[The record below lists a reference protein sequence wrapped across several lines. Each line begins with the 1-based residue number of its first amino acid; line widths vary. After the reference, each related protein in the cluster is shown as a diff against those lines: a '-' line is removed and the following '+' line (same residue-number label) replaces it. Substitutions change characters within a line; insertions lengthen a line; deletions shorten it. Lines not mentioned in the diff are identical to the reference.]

1 MRRAVSLADGYI
13 GGNVPLAELAP
24 VIERVRA
31 AAREAGREP
40 DGVPIVARGVVSLRD
55 EPTGGGRRS
64 ALWRRCV
71 EDVDRYRESGLTEL
85 FLDLN
90 FDEQVAAPGAD
101 PDAALGTG
109 RRLLAALA
117 PSG

>member
-1 MRRAVSLADGYI
+1 VRRAVSLADGYI

-55 EPTGGGRRS
+55 EPTGLGRR
-64 ALWRRCV
+64 
-71 EDVDRYRESGLTEL
+71 
-85 FLDLN
+85 
-90 FDEQVAAPGAD
+90 P
-101 PDAALGTG
+101 PLGS
-109 RRLLAALA
+109 LEEVH
-117 PSG
+117 